1 MSCCDNV
8 VLVFF
13 QVFESVLGPSEEEL
27 STLNVM
33 RVPWDLEASSIC
45 VKLRWNAQRTRA

>member
-1 MSCCDNV
+1 MTSEVFRNLTSLLNVVDLSMSCCDNV

-33 RVPWDLEASSIC
+33 RVP
-45 VKLRWNAQRTRA
+45 